1 VDLTSFTLPD
11 ARPHAIITEAE
22 DGGVETMGYEVANT
36 GVSGWSS
43 SHRTRNLHRGA
54 TLHEDT

>member
-1 VDLTSFTLPD
+1 VDLTSPTLPD

-36 GVSGWSS
+36 RVSGWSS
-43 SHRTRNLHRGA
+43 SALEISTKEQLSMKIP
-54 TLHEDT
+54 